1 MNENTK
7 PLYLVIDPQTQRAS
21 VEREIRFWPAHVA
34 TYSRLGSSK
43 TYKEKVRSRIRL
55 NSAWTFDVTSAGHP
69 IAWQNGAQLRRATPE
84 DAAAYDAITEQI
96 NALYKQRGDL
106 CRAAHER
113 GEMVH
118 KADAANFEQ
127 VTASKPEEA
136 VA

>member
-1 MNENTK
+1 MRVMHTETK
-7 PLYLVIDPQTQRAS
+7 PLYLVIDPQNQRPS
-21 VEREIRFWPAHVA
+21 VEREIRFFPASIQ
-34 TYSRLGSSK
+34 TYSRLGSAK

-55 NSAWTFDVTSAGHP
+55 NSSWCFDVTSAGHP
-69 IAWQNGAQLRRATPE
+69 IAWQSGAQLRRATPE
-84 DAAAYDAITEQI
+84 DAATYDSITEQI

-118 KADAANFEQ
+118 KSEAANL
-127 VTASKPEEA
+127 KPETQE